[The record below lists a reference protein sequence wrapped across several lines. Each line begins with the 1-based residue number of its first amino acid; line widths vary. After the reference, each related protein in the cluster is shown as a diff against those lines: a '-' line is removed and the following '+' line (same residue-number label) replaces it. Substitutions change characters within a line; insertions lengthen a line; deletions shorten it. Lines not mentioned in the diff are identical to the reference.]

1 MVIMLSSCFRSCSLR
16 YLSILLGEVFNF
28 CPALL
33 PGLFIPLVPQLPWN
47 LFKNGPVPA
56 HAIQLVLDVLLAPH
70 TDKSPCS
77 ICAPTSSCHFTVSM
91 RTGSTV
97 KNYPRAGSKTL
108 LMSTTPTTL
117 IKDCAYRNSQVFK
130 CAWTHVPLWTGF
142 KVTYGSE
149 LRLNRFGWMHIECGR
164 E

>member
-1 MVIMLSSCFRSCSLR
+1 MLS

-56 HAIQLVLDVLLAPH
+56 HAIQLVLDVLLAPY

-77 ICAPTSSCHFTVSM
+77 VRAPTSSCHFAVIM
-91 RTGSTV
+91 RAGSTV
-97 KNYPRAGSKTL
+97 ERQELPRARAAYADHAYHNNIARIAIRGFSSARSTL
-108 LMSTTPTTL
+108 NRIQT
-117 IKDCAYRNSQVFK
+117 
-130 CAWTHVPLWTGF
+130 
-142 KVTYGSE
+142 TYGSE
-149 LRLNRFGWMHIECGR
+149 LRLNRFRTGSAECALSVDGSNAH
-164 E
+164 